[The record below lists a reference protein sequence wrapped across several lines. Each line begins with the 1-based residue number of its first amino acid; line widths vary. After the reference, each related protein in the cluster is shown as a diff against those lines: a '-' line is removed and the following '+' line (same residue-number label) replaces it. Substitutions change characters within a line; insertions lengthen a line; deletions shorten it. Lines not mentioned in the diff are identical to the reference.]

1 MQNKTTYLK
10 RLLAIYVAFFVV
22 LIVGLAF
29 DVAP

>member
-22 LIVGLAF
+22 LIAVWRSM
-29 DVAP
+29 